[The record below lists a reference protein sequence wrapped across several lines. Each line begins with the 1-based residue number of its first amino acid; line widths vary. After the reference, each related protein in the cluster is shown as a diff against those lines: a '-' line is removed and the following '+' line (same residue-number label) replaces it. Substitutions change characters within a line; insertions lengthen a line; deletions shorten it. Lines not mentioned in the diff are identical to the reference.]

1 MMFHE
6 KIGLAFTGWGKIE
19 IRQVIRHLTVH
30 FLRERRIL
38 IEGSETRLH
47 VTDTDLVIEG
57 NKTSRKS
64 RRCVPMDQ
72 NHIRFHFFHDW
83 IKFFKDSSRDI

>member
-1 MMFHE
+1 MRR
-6 KIGLAFTGWGKIE
+6 LALLHWLEQNRDLPSYPSFDGS
-19 IRQVIRHLTVH
+19 

-38 IEGSETRLH
+38 IEGSETRLY

-57 NKTSRKS
+57 NKTSRKR